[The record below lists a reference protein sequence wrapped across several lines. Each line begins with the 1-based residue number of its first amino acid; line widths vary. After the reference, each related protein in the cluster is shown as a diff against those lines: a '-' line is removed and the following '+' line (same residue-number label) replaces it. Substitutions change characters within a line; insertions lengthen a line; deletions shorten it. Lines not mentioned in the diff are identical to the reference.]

1 MNYED
6 GILVEPGDVVRID
19 RRDRGRVVASMDT
32 GKYLPEN
39 ESWAYLGEGIMVETD
54 FAGLVNYT
62 TQTAATIELLERPP
76 SPG

>member
-6 GILVEPGDVVRID
+6 GLLVEPGDVVRID
-19 RRDRGRVVASMDT
+19 RRDRGRVVASMGT
-32 GKYLPEN
+32 GKYLAKN

-54 FAGLVNYT
+54 FAGLVHYT
-62 TQTAATIELLERPP
+62 TQTTDTIELLERPV